1 MTQSDTIDDE
11 ATLYV
16 KKLNFNTYVMNMY
29 IKLPYFEIFPIYP
42 SLVLFCINNKLSLQS
57 PLQQS
62 YSFGADLIALC
73 SHNGICTYLHKP
85 SEGENH

>member
-29 IKLPYFEIFPIYP
+29 IKLPYFEI
-42 SLVLFCINNKLSLQS
+42 
-57 PLQQS
+57 
-62 YSFGADLIALC
+62 LI
-73 SHNGICTYLHKP
+73 S
-85 SEGENH
+85 